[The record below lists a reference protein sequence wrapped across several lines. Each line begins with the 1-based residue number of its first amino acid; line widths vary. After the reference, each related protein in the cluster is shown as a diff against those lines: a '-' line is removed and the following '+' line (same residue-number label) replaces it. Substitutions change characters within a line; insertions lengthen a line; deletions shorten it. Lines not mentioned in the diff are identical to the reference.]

1 MHKIW
6 EETGSSLGM
15 ASEQMK
21 HFYDHHRK
29 DVTDYKV
36 GDKVLLE
43 SYNLQTNRPS
53 KKLDNKCYGPF
64 TITTKVG
71 AATYK
76 LQLPKTWKSIWPV
89 FNKLLLTPY
98 KSPHYEQQQKTPPQ
112 PPEIVDRQEE
122 YEIDEI
128 HNSKLYRGKLR
139 YLVQWYGYLERHL
152 WMWEPSQNLKNTQ
165 KKVQQFHKKH
175 LNAPQPIQLSS
186 LSFTPVP
193 KNKYTKINITNI
205 HSWIDGKKFTNPWD
219 SERSEIATIQAMPEV
234 STNISTDINA
244 PGPVPTQGTWEAAPI
259 DNWNTTNDNQP
270 STSSS
275 NNPWGS
281 IDTSTPWDYLILK
294 NPKTEEKP

>member
-6 EETGSSLGM
+6 EETGSSLRM

-71 AATYK
+71 AAAYK

-128 HNSKLYRGKLR
+128 HNSKLYRGTLR
-139 YLVQWYGYLERHL
+139 YLVQWYGYPERHL

-186 LSFTPVP
+186 LSFTPIP

-219 SERSEIATIQAMPEV
+219 SE
-234 STNISTDINA
+234 
-244 PGPVPTQGTWEAAPI
+244 
-259 DNWNTTNDNQP
+259 
-270 STSSS
+270 
-275 NNPWGS
+275 
-281 IDTSTPWDYLILK
+281 
-294 NPKTEEKP
+294 